1 MSTSPQYARCLTLLA
16 VWILCFVIFGI
27 SVVQGDSMRP
37 AYHQGD
43 LVVYARLMPGGVDYG
58 DAVILKDVFGKEC
71 IKRIVGLSGDQI
83 VMDDTGRIYRNGAL
97 VIFCVYRLFRFL
109 YKEISLKIAKISEE
123 TTKLSRYVYAIDRGM
138 GEFAKG
144 NLTARGNIK
153 FLGDFASIQNSILVF
168 ADKIKDVIEKIRGG
182 VNDISEMVLTS
193 SAASQENAAAS
204 EELATQAQL
213 LKELIENFKVDE

>member
-1 MSTSPQYARCLTLLA
+1 M
-16 VWILCFVIFGI
+16 
-27 SVVQGDSMRP
+27 
-37 AYHQGD
+37 
-43 LVVYARLMPGGVDYG
+43 
-58 DAVILKDVFGKEC
+58 ILKDVFGKEC

-138 GEFAKG
+138 G
-144 NLTARGNIK
+144 
-153 FLGDFASIQNSILVF
+153 DFASIQNSILVF

>member
-1 MSTSPQYARCLTLLA
+1 
-16 VWILCFVIFGI
+16 
-27 SVVQGDSMRP
+27 MRP

-97 VIFCVYRLFRFL
+97 IIFCVYRLFRFL

-168 ADKIKDVIEKIRGG
+168 ADKIKDAIEKIRGG

-193 SAASQENAAAS
+193 SAASQENVAAS

>member
-1 MSTSPQYARCLTLLA
+1 M
-16 VWILCFVIFGI
+16 
-27 SVVQGDSMRP
+27 
-37 AYHQGD
+37 
-43 LVVYARLMPGGVDYG
+43 
-58 DAVILKDVFGKEC
+58 ILKDVFGKEC

-97 VIFCVYRLFRFL
+97 IIFCVYRLFRFL

-123 TTKLSRYVYAIDRGM
+123 TTKLSQGRLDLDIPEDGMVEEIRQLQSTLKFSAAELSRYVYAIDRGM

-168 ADKIKDVIEKIRGG
+168 ADKIKDAIEKIRGG

>member
-1 MSTSPQYARCLTLLA
+1 M
-16 VWILCFVIFGI
+16 
-27 SVVQGDSMRP
+27 
-37 AYHQGD
+37 
-43 LVVYARLMPGGVDYG
+43 
-58 DAVILKDVFGKEC
+58 ILKDVFGKEC

-138 GEFAKG
+138 G
-144 NLTARGNIK
+144 
-153 FLGDFASIQNSILVF
+153 DFASIQNSILVF
-168 ADKIKDVIEKIRGG
+168 ADKIKDAIEKIRGG

>member
-1 MSTSPQYARCLTLLA
+1 
-16 VWILCFVIFGI
+16 
-27 SVVQGDSMRP
+27 MRP

-71 IKRIVGLSGDQI
+71 IKRIAGLPGDQI

-168 ADKIKDVIEKIRGG
+168 ADKIKDAIEKIRGG

>member
-1 MSTSPQYARCLTLLA
+1 M
-16 VWILCFVIFGI
+16 V
-27 SVVQGDSMRP
+27 
-37 AYHQGD
+37 
-43 LVVYARLMPGGVDYG
+43 
-58 DAVILKDVFGKEC
+58 
-71 IKRIVGLSGDQI
+71 SGDQI

-123 TTKLSRYVYAIDRGM
+123 TTKLSQGRLDLDIPEDGMVEEIRQLQSTLKFSAAELSRYVYAIDRGM
-138 GEFAKG
+138 
-144 NLTARGNIK
+144 
-153 FLGDFASIQNSILVF
+153 GDFASIQNSILVF
-168 ADKIKDVIEKIRGG
+168 ADKIKDAIEKIRGG

>member
-1 MSTSPQYARCLTLLA
+1 M
-16 VWILCFVIFGI
+16 V
-27 SVVQGDSMRP
+27 
-37 AYHQGD
+37 
-43 LVVYARLMPGGVDYG
+43 
-58 DAVILKDVFGKEC
+58 
-71 IKRIVGLSGDQI
+71 SGDQI

-123 TTKLSRYVYAIDRGM
+123 TTKLSQERLDLDIPEDGM
-138 GEFAKG
+138 VEEIRQ
-144 NLTARGNIK
+144 LQSTLK
-153 FLGDFASIQNSILVF
+153 F
-168 ADKIKDVIEKIRGG
+168 
-182 VNDISEMVLTS
+182 

>member
-1 MSTSPQYARCLTLLA
+1 M
-16 VWILCFVIFGI
+16 
-27 SVVQGDSMRP
+27 
-37 AYHQGD
+37 
-43 LVVYARLMPGGVDYG
+43 
-58 DAVILKDVFGKEC
+58 ILKDVFGKEC

-168 ADKIKDVIEKIRGG
+168 ADKIKDAIEKIRGG

-193 SAASQENAAAS
+193 SAASQENVAAS